1 MDSYLCQIN
10 FFNATIL
17 FYSVSKNIIKCTHRH
32 QGINFFHQEKKE
44 KLILKKKL
52 NKKNKNSDQ
61 S

>member
-1 MDSYLCQIN
+1 M
-10 FFNATIL
+10 
-17 FYSVSKNIIKCTHRH
+17 SKNIIKCTHRH
-32 QGINFFHQEKKE
+32 QGINFVHQEKKE